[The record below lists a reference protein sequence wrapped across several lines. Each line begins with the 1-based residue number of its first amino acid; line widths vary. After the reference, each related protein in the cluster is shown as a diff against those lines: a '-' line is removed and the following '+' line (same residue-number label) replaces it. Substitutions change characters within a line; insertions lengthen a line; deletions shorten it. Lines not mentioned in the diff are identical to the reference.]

1 MVEQRR
7 GFVEEM
13 VEVEVADAGDGG
25 EGVVAEQLAVGVDWR
40 LLLEGGGGGG
50 RGRRGEL

>member
-25 EGVVAEQLAVGVDWR
+25 EGVVGEQLAVRVD
-40 LLLEGGGGGG
+40 
-50 RGRRGEL
+50 